1 MTQVSSTKKE
11 KSFFTGAMGHNFKFN
26 VKDNFKL
33 MIVIFVLH
41 FAAAP
46 LLLITSLAEIL
57 TTGRHGGF
65 DDGFITAAVIGTG
78 LAAASGMICALT
90 VFKYLYNKSAVDM
103 RLSLPMT
110 TSQRFIS
117 DFLSGLFIYI
127 VPYIAAEIISWL
139 LLLAGHILCD
149 GKTFSYIL
157 PDQTDPRQEKTY
169 SWVCNFFEQAA
180 PFLWRGMLGGLMLMI
195 MFYAVTVLV
204 AGCCGNIFE
213 SAAYDI
219 LLNCLVPVSVYL
231 GIYSVSS
238 NVTGFLEDVYI
249 QKIIPYCGPF
259 GGAYG
264 VILSLENLNAQL
276 ETPYHYSMY
285 SPSLIEPLSFGIWFL
300 LFTLCTLAVMGIS
313 YLIYR
318 KRRAED
324 TGKPVVFGIF
334 HHIIMTL
341 GIFSL
346 CYLMVVDGT
355 QNFVPVIVITFIVY
369 LVMHVIRNRG
379 FGKIVSGLVI
389 YGATIVFSIGS
400 FLLIHDTKAFGA
412 GDYVPDPESI
422 ASAQITYVGMF
433 GKGARN
439 EGLISELTDISAL
452 NTLTET
458 HKQIIEYHNN
468 NDESSDLYKCHMDDT
483 FSIKYKLKSGR
494 TVMRSYYYLGNTAVN
509 TLSTLDTTR
518 EVTQSRAE
526 HVKRSV
532 TEYVIASLNEY
543 EENSDYMGNKQKRT
557 DLYAELTPQW
567 IYSSGGKDY
576 HDSCRKGYSELP
588 EDFLQRLGDCLYNDI
603 LSESPEEYY
612 TPSGRVWQF
621 NIFNMNYIKLKESY
635 TETMA
640 YLSSCGFDTLPE
652 PTEELVKKFITSP
665 IDGIGISMSSQPL
678 IEYMTGED
686 LPTATYYYL
695 NGGYFR
701 YKDTS
706 ITPYTF
712 SAAYEYYD
720 DLLTLIKHSYKEY
733 KSDESCYTISVSGN
747 SAVISEEYSDVAERV
762 FIRMTADRASYMAEQ
777 DFFEAP
783 FERDDNGNSFY
794 GYSEYLS
801 KFIEFYGKDK
811 IVSALSC
818 YYDSKT
824 AEDTYKNLTEWA
836 KVNTNFGDE
845 YSEIYDALA
854 AEGYKV
860 VTEAY
865 TVPLD

>member
-1 MTQVSSTKKE
+1 MTQVSSTKKG
-11 KSFFTGAMGHNFKFN
+11 KSFASGAMGHNFRFN

-57 TTGRHGGF
+57 TTGRHFGI
-65 DDGFITAAVIGTG
+65 DDGFIAAAVIGTG

-127 VPYIAAEIISWL
+127 VPYIAAEIISWIL
-139 LLLAGHILCD
+139 MLAGHLLCD
-149 GKTFSYIL
+149 GKTFTYVL
-157 PDQTDPRQEKTY
+157 PDPSHPLQDKTY

-195 MFYAVTVLV
+195 MFYAVTVLA
-204 AGCCGNIFE
+204 AGCCGNVFE

-219 LLNCLVPVSVYL
+219 LLNILVPVSVYL

-238 NVTGFLEDVYI
+238 NVTGFMVDTYL

-264 VILSLENLNAQL
+264 LILTLENLNAQL
-276 ETPYHYSMY
+276 DRPYIYSMY
-285 SPSLIEPLSFGIWFL
+285 SPSLLDSLSFGIWFL
-300 LFTLCTLAVMGIS
+300 LFTLCTLAVIGIS

-334 HHIIMTL
+334 YHIIMTL

-389 YGATIVFSIGS
+389 YAATIVLSIGS

-422 ASAQITYVGMF
+422 ASAQMTYAGMF
-433 GKGARN
+433 EKGARY
-439 EGLISELTDISAL
+439 ETPITELTDISAL
-452 NTLTET
+452 TTLTET

-468 NDESSDLYKCHMDDT
+468 NEESTDLYRCLMDDT
-483 FSIKYKLKSGR
+483 FTIKYKLKSGR
-494 TVMRSYYYLGNTAVN
+494 TVMRSYYNPGNTAVS

-526 HVKRSV
+526 HVRKSV
-532 TEYVIASLNEY
+532 SEYVIASLKEY
-543 EENSDYMGNKQKRT
+543 EENYDSMGNKQKLT
-557 DLYAELTPQW
+557 DLYAELMPQW
-567 IYSSGGKDY
+567 SYSSGGKDY
-576 HDSCRKGYSELP
+576 HESCRKGYSELP

-603 LSESPEEYY
+603 LSETPDEYY
-612 TPSGRVWQF
+612 SPSGRVWQF

-640 YLSSCGFDTLPE
+640 YLSACGFDALPE
-652 PTEELVKKFITSP
+652 PTEELVKKCITSP
-665 IDGIGISMSSQPL
+665 IDGIGIAMSSQPL
-678 IEYMTGED
+678 IGYMTGED

-706 ITPYTF
+706 LSPYTF

-720 DLLTLIKHSYKEY
+720 DLLTLIRHSYKEY
-733 KSDESCYTISVSGN
+733 KSDKSCYTISVSGN

-762 FIRMTADRASYMAEQ
+762 FIRMTADKASYMAEQ

-801 KFIEFYGKDK
+801 KFVEFYGKDK
-811 IVSALSC
+811 IVSALSY
-818 YYDSKT
+818 YYDSET
-824 AEDTYKNLTEWA
+824 AEETYKNLTEWA
-836 KVNTNFGDE
+836 KVNTNFGYE
-845 YSEIYDALA
+845 YSEINDTPT
-854 AEGYKV
+854 AEDYAV
-860 VTEAY
+860 MTEAY
-865 TVPLD
+865 TVPID

>member
-11 KSFFTGAMGHNFKFN
+11 KSFASGAMGHNFKYN

-65 DDGFITAAVIGTG
+65 DDGFMAAAVIGTG
-78 LAAASGMICALT
+78 LAAASGMLCALT

-139 LLLAGHILCD
+139 LMLAGHLLCD
-149 GKTFSYIL
+149 GKTFTYTAESYYV
-157 PDQTDPRQEKTY
+157 PAGKTY

-195 MFYAVTVLV
+195 MFYAVTILV
-204 AGCCGNIFE
+204 TGCCGNIFE

-219 LLNCLVPVSVYL
+219 LLNILVPVSVYL

-238 NVTGFLEDVYI
+238 NVTGFMVDTYL
-249 QKIIPYCGPF
+249 QKMLPYCGPF

-264 VILSLENLNAQL
+264 LILTLDNLNAQL
-276 ETPYHYSMY
+276 ENPYHYYMY
-285 SPSLIEPLSFGIWFL
+285 SPFLIEPLSFGIWFL
-300 LFTLCTLAVMGIS
+300 LFTLCTLAVIGIS

-346 CYLMVVDGT
+346 CYLMIVDGT

-389 YGATIVFSIGS
+389 YGATIVLSIGS

-422 ASAQITYVGMF
+422 SSAQITYAGMF
-433 GKGARN
+433 GKGSRY
-439 EGLISELTDISAL
+439 ETPISELTDISAL
-452 NTLTET
+452 TTLTDT
-458 HKQIIEYHNN
+458 HKQIIAYHNN
-468 NDESSDLYKCHMDDT
+468 NEESTDLYRCLMDDT

-494 TVMRSYYYLGNTAVN
+494 TVMRSYYDPGNTAIN

-526 HVKRSV
+526 LVKRSV
-532 TEYVIASLNEY
+532 SEYVLVSLKEY
-543 EENSDYMGNKQKRT
+543 EEEYDNMGNKQKRS
-557 DLYAELTPQW
+557 DLYAELMPQW
-567 IYSSGGKDY
+567 SYSSGGKDY
-576 HDSCRKGYSELP
+576 HESCRKGYSELP
-588 EDFLQRLGDCLYNDI
+588 EDFLDRLGDCLYNDI
-603 LSESPEEYY
+603 LSESPDEYY
-612 TPSGRVWQF
+612 TPSGKVWQF
-621 NIFNMNYIKLKESY
+621 NIFNMNYIMIKESY
-635 TETMA
+635 TETIA

-652 PTEELVKKFITSP
+652 PTEELVKKFIISP
-665 IDGIGISMSSQPL
+665 IDGIGIAMSSQPL
-678 IEYMTGED
+678 IGYMTGDD

-706 ITPYTF
+706 LSPYNF

-762 FIRMTADRASYMAEQ
+762 FIRMTADRASYLAEQ

-783 FERDDNGNSFY
+783 FERDENGNSFY

-801 KFIEFYGKDK
+801 KFVEFYGKDK
-811 IVSALSC
+811 IVSALSY

-824 AEDTYKNLTEWA
+824 AEETYKNLTEWA
-836 KVNTNFGDE
+836 KADTNFGDE
-845 YSEIYDALA
+845 YSEIYDTLA
-854 AEGYKV
+854 AEGYAV
-860 VTEAY
+860 VTETY
-865 TVPLD
+865 TVPIG

>member
-1 MTQVSSTKKE
+1 MTQVSSTKKG
-11 KSFFTGAMGHNFKFN
+11 KSFAGSAMGHNFRFN
-26 VKDNFKL
+26 VKDNIKL

-46 LLLITSLAEIL
+46 LIIITSLAGIL
-57 TTGRHGGF
+57 TTGTQSTIDEGF
-65 DDGFITAAVIGTG
+65 LATAVIGTG
-78 LAAASGMICALT
+78 LAAASGMICALS

-139 LLLAGHILCD
+139 LMLAGHLLCD
-149 GKTFSYIL
+149 GKTFTYTVSDYYV
-157 PDQTDPRQEKTY
+157 PGDTKTF
-169 SWVCNFFEQAA
+169 SWVCHIFEQAA

-195 MFYAVTVLV
+195 MFYGVTVLV

-231 GIYSVSS
+231 VIFSVSS
-238 NVTGFLEDVYI
+238 NVTGFMEDFYI
-249 QKIIPYCGPF
+249 QKILPYCGPF

-264 VILSLENLNAQL
+264 LILSLEYLNQQL
-276 ETPYHYSMY
+276 GAPYLSVA
-285 SPSLIEPLSFGIWFL
+285 SSDLSDPLSFGIWFL
-300 LFTLCTLAVMGIS
+300 LFTLCTLAVIGIS

-318 KRRAED
+318 KRKAED

-341 GIFSL
+341 AIFSL

-355 QNFVPVIVITFIVY
+355 ENFVPVIVITFIVY

-389 YGATIVFSIGS
+389 FAATITLSIGS

-422 ASAQITYVGMF
+422 ASAQITYSGMF
-433 GKGARN
+433 EKGSWY
-439 EGLISELTDISAL
+439 ETPISELTDLSAL
-452 NTLTET
+452 TTLTDT
-458 HKQIIEYHNN
+458 HKQIIEYHNKN
-468 NDESSDLYKCHMDDT
+468 AESTDLFRCIMDDR
-483 FSIKYKLKSGR
+483 FIIKYKLKSGR
-494 TVMRSYYYLGNTAVN
+494 TVIRSYYDTGMTAVN
-509 TLSTLDTTR
+509 TLSTLDMTE
-518 EVTQSRAE
+518 EVKQSRAE
-526 HVKRSV
+526 LVRKSV
-532 TEYVIASLNEY
+532 TELVIAYMKEY
-543 EENSDYMGNKQKRT
+543 EESYDYMGNKQNLA
-557 DLYAELTPQW
+557 DLYAELSPQW
-567 IYSSGGKDY
+567 GYSSGGKDY
-576 HDSCRKGYSELP
+576 HETCRIGYSELP
-588 EDFLQRLGDCLYNDI
+588 GDFLDRLGDCLYNDI
-603 LSESPEEYY
+603 LSESPDEYY
-612 TPSGRVWQF
+612 SPSGKVWQL
-621 NIFNMNYIKLKESY
+621 NIFNANLIKLKESY

-640 YLSSCGFDTLPE
+640 YLSSCGFDKLPE
-652 PTEELVKKFITSP
+652 PTEELVKKFIISP
-665 IDGIGISMSSQPL
+665 IDGIGISMSSDAL
-678 IEYMTGED
+678 IGYMTEQNV
-686 LPTATYYYL
+686 PTATYHYL

-701 YKDTS
+701 YKDSS
-706 ITPYTF
+706 ISPYTF

-733 KSDESCYTISVSGN
+733 KSDKSCYTISVSGN

-783 FERDDNGNSFY
+783 YERDEIGKSLY

-811 IVSALSC
+811 IVSALSY
-818 YYDSKT
+818 YYDSET
-824 AEDTYKNLTEWA
+824 AEETYKNLTEWA

-854 AEGYKV
+854 AEGYEV
-860 VTEAY
+860 VTDH
-865 TVPLD
+865 TVPLN

>member
-1 MTQVSSTKKE
+1 MTQVSSTKKG
-11 KSFFTGAMGHNFKFN
+11 KSFAKNAMWHNFKFN
-26 VKDNFKL
+26 VKDNMRL

-65 DDGFITAAVIGTG
+65 DEGFIAAAVIGTG

-127 VPYIAAEIISWL
+127 IPYIAAEIISWIL
-139 LLLAGHILCD
+139 MLAGHLLCD
-149 GKTFSYIL
+149 GKTFTYTL
-157 PDQTDPRQEKTY
+157 PDSSLQQKNY

-219 LLNCLVPVSVYL
+219 LLNCLIPVSVYL

-238 NVTGFLEDVYI
+238 NVTGFFASVYE
-249 QKIIPYCGPF
+249 QKLIPYCGPF

-264 VILSLENLNAQL
+264 LILTLQNLNSQL
-276 ETPYHYSMY
+276 DDPYHYYMY

-300 LFTLCTLAVMGIS
+300 LFTLCTLAVIGIS
-313 YLIYR
+313 FLIYR

-355 QNFVPVIVITFIVY
+355 QNFVPVIVITFIAY

-389 YGATIVFSIGS
+389 YGATIVISIGS

-412 GDYVPDPESI
+412 GEYVPDPESI
-422 ASAQITYVGMF
+422 SSAQITYAGMF
-433 GKGARN
+433 EKGSRY
-439 EGLISELTDISAL
+439 ETPITELTDISAL
-452 NTLTET
+452 TTLTET
-458 HKQIIEYHNN
+458 HKQIIDYHNN
-468 NDESSDLYKCHMDDT
+468 NDESSDLYRCLMDDT

-494 TVMRSYYYLGNTAVN
+494 TVMRSYYDPGNTAVN

-526 HVKRSV
+526 LVRRSV
-532 TEYVIASLNEY
+532 SDCVIASLKEY
-543 EENSDYMGNKQKRT
+543 EENSDSMGYKQKLT
-557 DLYAELTPQW
+557 DLYAELMPQW
-567 IYSSGGKDY
+567 SYSSGGKDY
-576 HDSCRKGYSELP
+576 HESCRKGYSELP
-588 EDFLQRLGDCLYNDI
+588 EDFLYRLGDCLYNDI
-603 LSESPEEYY
+603 LSESPDEYY
-612 TPSGRVWQF
+612 SPSGRVWQF
-621 NIFNMNYIKLKESY
+621 NIFNMNFIKIKESY
-635 TETMA
+635 TETIA

-652 PTEELVKKFITSP
+652 TTEELVKKFITSP
-665 IDGIGISMSSQPL
+665 IDGIGIAMSSQPL
-678 IEYMTGED
+678 IGYMTGED

-706 ITPYTF
+706 LSPYTF

-720 DLLTLIKHSYKEY
+720 DLLTLITHSYKEY
-733 KSDESCYTISVSGN
+733 KSDKSCYTISVSGN

-811 IVSALSC
+811 IVSALSY

-824 AEDTYKNLTEWA
+824 AEETYQNLTEWA